1 MTPLCTEPAPWTRA
15 PMRVTHS
22 LAALERLPGKR
33 SEEEEEEEAG
43 GRVGKEHTPKER
55 DAEKEEMNVPFTMT
69 QGAFHAYSIQVNVL
83 SRRDTKKVPRP
94 SS

>member
-55 DAEKEEMNVPFTMT
+55 D
-69 QGAFHAYSIQVNVL
+69 GC
-83 SRRDTKKVPRP
+83 
-94 SS
+94 

>member
-15 PMRVTHS
+15 PMKVTHS
-22 LAALERLPGKR
+22 LAALERLPGKW

-55 DAEKEEMNVPFTMT
+55 DAEKEEMNKHERLL
-69 QGAFHAYSIQVNVL
+69 GSW
-83 SRRDTKKVPRP
+83 
-94 SS
+94 